1 MIERLELEPDNPYFN
16 GTILNFS
23 DGTQELEAPNINYVS
38 FEGDKYYTIR
48 ELDTLRSIAWN
59 QYKDLKPFA
68 DRYWWV
74 IYLANLL
81 VIEVPMDL
89 APHRGEEIVIP
100 DIENFELTYI
110 NA

>member
-1 MIERLELEPDNPYFN
+1 MIEELELEPDNPYFN

-23 DGTQELEAPNINYVS
+23 DGTQELEAPNIVYES
-38 FEGDKYYTIR
+38 FEEDKYYTIQ
-48 ELDTLRSIAWN
+48 ELDTLRSIAWRF
-59 QYKDLKPFA
+59 YRDIKPFA

-74 IYLANLL
+74 IYLANLD
-81 VIEVPMDL
+81 VIDVPMDIQ
-89 APHRGEEIVIP
+89 PHKGEEIVIP